1 MHGLCVRCS
10 FLLWSGRAPVPARG
24 KGNRRGCPYRPLIY
38 FTASVAA
45 TYPVIEP
52 RMRPE
57 PLG

>member
-1 MHGLCVRCS
+1 MV
-10 FLLWSGRAPVPARG
+10 ATMARYPLEEFSQRETR
-24 KGNRRGCPYRPLIY
+24 NPRLETVTYRPLIY